1 MSDSA
6 LLKQS
11 GRITFLLSFL
21 VVAVACAVAL
31 RFLLAYPESRRVT
44 YAVAAGLIFL
54 GVFWI
59 RSVEG
64 RLLDAGLPRW
74 YFWPYFLIVFAS
86 CAAAHLLKILDSQ
99 QTLMLFVA
107 LQIPTVLLESNSASE
122 RREEM
127 RRYPAYNKPV
137 GRLLFLLR
145 LLLLAALWGALFHL
159 QAETG
164 WGLALLEMRLGL
176 VLVAFVWVYN
186 VEGRL
191 MDAGLPRWCS
201 VPYCLIV
208 PALCLVPIYLKV
220 IEDTHPLA
228 LALFVL
234 LQIPTVFFKTKPV
247 AEPLPQESSPQEAV
261 PSSALQPSNP
271 ARQLDPVGGFEFA
284 TRVLILAGL
293 LWVLH
298 LLRGDTGFDH
308 IARALGAALD
318 AGSVAVCVLWGLSVK
333 GRLKNLGRTR
343 SYLDFCAL
351 VAVACLPS
359 MAFAGVSYLQAL
371 VLFVVLQIPVVL
383 MRRESIL
390 ARLFLVDADS

>member
-1 MSDSA
+1 
-6 LLKQS
+6 
-11 GRITFLLSFL
+11 
-21 VVAVACAVAL
+21 
-31 RFLLAYPESRRVT
+31 
-44 YAVAAGLIFL
+44 
-54 GVFWI
+54 
-59 RSVEG
+59 
-64 RLLDAGLPRW
+64 
-74 YFWPYFLIVFAS
+74 
-86 CAAAHLLKILDSQ
+86 
-99 QTLMLFVA
+99 MLFVA

>member
-6 LLKQS
+6 LLKQM
-11 GRITFLLSFL
+11 GRITFLLSSL
-21 VVAVACAVAL
+21 LVAVACGVAF
-31 RFLLAYPESRRVT
+31 RLLQAHPESRRFT

-64 RLLDAGLPRW
+64 RLMDAGLPRW
-74 YFWPYFLIVFAS
+74 LFWPYFLIVFAS
-86 CAAAHLLKILDSQ
+86 CAAAHVLKILDSQ

-107 LQIPTVLLESNSASE
+107 IQLPTVLLESNPASE

-137 GRLLFLLR
+137 GRFLFLLR

-159 QAETG
+159 QAATG

-176 VLVAFVWVYN
+176 VLVAFFWIYN

-208 PALCLVPIYLKV
+208 PALCLVPVYLKV
-220 IEDTHPLA
+220 TEDTHPLA

-234 LQIPTVFFKTKPV
+234 LQIPAVFFKTAPV

-261 PSSALQPSNP
+261 PSSAVSKP
-271 ARQLDPVGGFEFA
+271 ARQLDSVGAFEFA

-308 IARALGAALD
+308 IARALDAALD
-318 AGSVAVCVLWGLSVK
+318 AGSVFVCALWGVSVK
-333 GRLKNLGRTR
+333 GRLKKLERAR
-343 SYLDFCAL
+343 SYLDFCAFVL
-351 VAVACLPS
+351 VACLLA
-359 MAFAGVSYLQAL
+359 MAFAGASFSQAL
-371 VLFVVLQIPVVL
+371 VLFVVLQFPVVL